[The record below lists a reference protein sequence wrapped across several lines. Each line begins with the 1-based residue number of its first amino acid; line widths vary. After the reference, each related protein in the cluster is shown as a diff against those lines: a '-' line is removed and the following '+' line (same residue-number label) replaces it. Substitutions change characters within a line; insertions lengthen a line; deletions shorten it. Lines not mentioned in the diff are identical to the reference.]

1 MERRSA
7 FMDWKTQPAGH
18 LKTIKSGSRSRT
30 VYKNKLQVDR
40 DPDVKLKL
48 QKYQKKTCVNSCIT
62 WVWEKPS

>member
-48 QKYQKKTCVNSCIT
+48 QKY
-62 WVWEKPS
+62 